1 MFGADRFWSA
11 FARAGMLSTATYRL
25 VESGELVT
33 VKVGFNRPDGLL
45 MGEMVQV
52 MQPTMEFPA
61 SQMPGLKDGVEV
73 DVDGVK
79 YVVRG
84 QPMSK
89 GDGTFKVAE
98 LVVKR

>member
-11 FARAGMLSTATYRL
+11 FARAGMLSTAKYRP
-25 VESGELVT
+25 VEGGELVT
-33 VKVGFNRPDGLL
+33 VEVGFSRPDGL
-45 MGEMVQV
+45 MMSEMVQV

-61 SQMPGLKDGVEV
+61 SQMPGVKDGIEVEV
-73 DVDGVK
+73 DGVM
-79 YVVRG
+79 YTVRG

-98 LVVKR
+98 LVKKR